1 MRKPSLPHMKTL
13 AELGPEERGCIHSI
27 TGTDGI
33 SQRLAELGFTSGQA
47 VQVIRFAPLGDPM
60 QIRIRG
66 FHLALR
72 RHEARRVC
80 LTEH

>member
-1 MRKPSLPHMKTL
+1 MKTL
-13 AELGPEERGCIHSI
+13 ADLDPKEQGRIHSI

-33 SQRLAELGFTSGQA
+33 SQRLAELGFTGGQT

-66 FHLALR
+66 FSLALR
-72 RHEARRVC
+72 LHEAKRVR
-80 LTEH
+80 LTEQ